1 MILPLLF
8 SVPSTLC
15 TVMGSSS
22 SCCPIPKPFQV
33 WKLMKFSVAPL
44 SRRAVCSTGARTVC
58 TGIERLIVFTCLM
71 YILHIHIAR
80 SQADGFGHF
89 KNPGRSQEPQCPT
102 IHHGPP

>member
-22 SCCPIPKPFQV
+22 SCHPIPNPFQV
-33 WKLMKFSVAPL
+33 WKLMKFLVAPL
-44 SRRAVCSTGARTVC
+44 SRRAVCSAVARAVC
-58 TGIERLIVFTCLM
+58 TGIERLIVFTRLM
-71 YILHIHIAR
+71 YILRIHIAC

-89 KNPGRSQEPQCPT
+89 KNPGQSREPLYPT
-102 IHHGPP
+102 NLHGLA